1 MDIASA
7 ATPDIMANSFSRT
20 TRSLASDASG
30 RVLLAW
36 VLLTAATVAWFA
48 WFAFAK
54 VTVYEVSSTARLEVA
69 GAPRAAAALL
79 PGKILSTSVHL
90 KQHVE
95 AGEVLVELDAR
106 SQRLALAEEQMRLAA
121 IPPQLTALERQIAD
135 EQQAHTNAQS
145 ASASALDR
153 ARADHREALAAA
165 QFAEEHARRFERMSP
180 SGRVSEIEALR
191 ARAEATKTR
200 AAAEALAAEIARLA
214 AEENSKAATRRAT
227 LNSLQREAAVLN
239 GQREVSLASA
249 ARLRQEIEK
258 HLIRAPSSGEIGA
271 AAPLDVGAFV
281 AAGEVVARIV
291 PSDRLRVVADFAPAH
306 VLGRVSKGQVARMRL
321 DGFPWAQFGTLALT
335 VDRVASEI
343 RDGRIRVELL
353 PEASSRSKLLQ
364 HGLPGSVEIE
374 IERTTPLVMVLRAA
388 GQMLASPA
396 QPASPATGSGS

>member
-1 MDIASA
+1 
-7 ATPDIMANSFSRT
+7 MANSFSRT

-30 RVLLAW
+30 RILLAW
-36 VLLTAATVAWFA
+36 VLLTAASVAWFV
-48 WFAFAK
+48 WFGFAN
-54 VTVYEVSSTARLEVA
+54 VTVYEVSATARLEVA
-69 GAPRAAAALL
+69 GAPRAVAALL
-79 PGKILSTSVHL
+79 AGKILSTRVHL

-106 SQRLALAEEQMRLAA
+106 SERLALAEEEMRLAA
-121 IPPQLTALERQIAD
+121 IPPQLEALERQIAD
-135 EQQAHTNAQS
+135 EQEADTNAR
-145 ASASALDR
+145 AATASALER
-153 ARADHREALAAA
+153 AHADHREALAAA

-191 ARAEATKTR
+191 TRAEATKTR
-200 AAAEALAAEIARLA
+200 AAAEALAAEVARLTA
-214 AEENSKAATRRAT
+214 DENSKAATRRAAV
-227 LNSLQREAAVLN
+227 NSLEREAAALN
-239 GQREVSLASA
+239 GQREVALASV

-306 VLGRVSKGQVARMRL
+306 VVGRVSKGQSARMRL
-321 DGFPWAQFGTLALT
+321 DGFPWAQFGTIALT

-353 PEASSRSKLLQ
+353 PDASARSKLLQ

-374 IERTTPLVMVLRAA
+374 IEHTTPLVMALRAA
-388 GQMLASPA
+388 GQVLVSPA
-396 QPASPATGSGS
+396 QSVPPTTGTGS